1 MSVSSINFENKKI
14 KLSDFYKHK
23 NKKIFYIDGI
33 DVDKILDS
41 KKLSYGKNISFKYFV
56 GYNDNDI
63 IRLLF
68 LNLPQTTSYIN
79 KFNNKKQK

>member
-1 MSVSSINFENKKI
+1 MTSINTKT
-14 KLSDFYKHK
+14 
-23 NKKIFYIDGI
+23 KKIFYIDGI

-63 IRLLF
+63 IRPLYLK
-68 LNLPQTTSYIN
+68 LPQTTGYIN
-79 KFNNKKQK
+79 KFNDKKQK